1 MQPLQR
7 ASGGVG
13 AVISPGAGEAAAAGQ
28 GALVAVVAQV
38 AVEVVALAGQH
49 VGDVLLSDLQTAAGL
64 QGDLGIASMNRL

>member
-13 AVISPGAGEAAAAGQ
+13 AVISPGAGEAAGQ
-28 GALVAVVAQV
+28 GAPVAVVAQV